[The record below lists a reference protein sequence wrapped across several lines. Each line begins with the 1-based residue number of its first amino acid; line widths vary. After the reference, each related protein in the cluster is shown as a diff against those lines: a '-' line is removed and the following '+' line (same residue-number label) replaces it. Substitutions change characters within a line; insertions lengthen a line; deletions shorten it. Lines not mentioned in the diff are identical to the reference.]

1 MSDGDVC
8 LLDKLP
14 DEVLEFILCNVSQY
28 LDLQNCA
35 LVCKR
40 WQERVRGVVRNA
52 NYLFLSCKNSWFAVV
67 RRRIRY
73 NFHQAIVDFNIRWTE
88 IPEVHH
94 YVLSIAKR
102 HSHSACCHGKTQTKE
117 RRMG

>member
-1 MSDGDVC
+1 MSDGEVC

-40 WQERVRGVVRNA
+40 WQERVRGLHHIENDLFDGSD
-52 NYLFLSCKNSWFAVV
+52 NSYLGFSCEEEDQVQFPPGNC
-67 RRRIRY
+67 RL
-73 NFHQAIVDFNIRWTE
+73 Q
-88 IPEVHH
+88 
-94 YVLSIAKR
+94 
-102 HSHSACCHGKTQTKE
+102 HS
-117 RRMG
+117 MD

>member
-1 MSDGDVC
+1 MSDSDVC

-40 WQERVRGVVRNA
+40 WQERVRG
-52 NYLFLSCKNSWFAVV
+52 LH
-67 RRRIRY
+67 RIG
-73 NFHQAIVDFNIRWTE
+73 N
-88 IPEVHH
+88 
-94 YVLSIAKR
+94 
-102 HSHSACCHGKTQTKE
+102 
-117 RRMG
+117 